1 MKRLLGFVSRFA
13 QRFIVFIVKIRL
25 PLYRLSTTLGVERGL
40 SDEKNAKNFLFFQ
53 KTFFA
58 TRPAPFRFPFLNKE
72 SPMTASNNDRFGL
85 SPEEYR
91 RLIDAFKNATTPE
104 ERVQIFKSL
113 LNDKMYAEFATVAR
127 RYKRETGA
135 LPDVETYS
143 VVNKYVNDLL
153 KWWYDAPEM
162 ILRFEELGNFIAY
175 SRVAL
180 WQALLKKLQQGKG
193 KGKGSELTG
202 QENAPEP
209 SVPDDFIAE
218 IVGQDAFDELLR
230 LIKEELTE
238 LELEVFLLRAL
249 ESLSFPE
256 IARLLSERSVPPKTF
271 TADQVRAIYNR
282 ALKKIRRRLG
292 DWGNGAFV

>member
-1 MKRLLGFVSRFA
+1 
-13 QRFIVFIVKIRL
+13 
-25 PLYRLSTTLGVERGL
+25 
-40 SDEKNAKNFLFFQ
+40 
-53 KTFFA
+53 
-58 TRPAPFRFPFLNKE
+58 
-72 SPMTASNNDRFGL
+72 
-85 SPEEYR
+85 
-91 RLIDAFKNATTPE
+91 
-104 ERVQIFKSL
+104 
-113 LNDKMYAEFATVAR
+113 MYAEFATVAR

-218 IVGQDAFDELLR
+218 IVGQDAFDEVLR

>member
-1 MKRLLGFVSRFA
+1 
-13 QRFIVFIVKIRL
+13 
-25 PLYRLSTTLGVERGL
+25 
-40 SDEKNAKNFLFFQ
+40 
-53 KTFFA
+53 
-58 TRPAPFRFPFLNKE
+58 
-72 SPMTASNNDRFGL
+72 MTASNDDDRFGL
-85 SPEEYR
+85 SPKEYR

-104 ERVQIFKSL
+104 ERVQIFKKL
-113 LNDKMYAEFATVAR
+113 LNDDMYAEFATVAR
-127 RYKRETGA
+127 RYKRNAGA

-230 LIKEELTE
+230 QIKEILTE
-238 LELEVFLLRAL
+238 LELDVFLKRAL
-249 ESLSFPE
+249 DGLSFPE
-256 IARLLSERSVPPKTF
+256 IARLLSERSDPPKTYA
-271 TADQVRAIYNR
+271 ADQVRAIYNR